1 MSADEIAKL
10 AQLKEKGLI
19 NEAEFA
25 AQKAKLLGP
34 GGHPPSGNAG
44 PVSGKSRGTALILAI
59 VPGGIWTWAYSMKA
73 DKIKFI
79 VGLIVSA
86 VSGGF
91 GIPLVAIF
99 WIWAIIDAA
108 RRDQAFY
115 DRL

>member
-19 NEAEFA
+19 SDDEFA
-25 AQKAKLLGP
+25 AQKAKLLGA
-34 GGHPPSGNAG
+34 GGQPPSGNAG
-44 PVSGKSRGTALILAI
+44 PVSRKSRGTALILAI
-59 VPGGIWTWAYSMKA
+59 VPGGIWTWAYSMKV

-91 GIPLVAIF
+91 GIPLVVIF